1 MIYQREWNQK
11 NNQKIL
17 ELKNMLESIGNVA
30 GHAEERI
37 NKLKDRHLEM
47 IHVEEKQLWYFLKWG
62 NYMRADY

>member
-30 GHAEERI
+30 DHVEERI
-37 NKLKDRHLEM
+37 NKLKDRHLE
-47 IHVEEKQLWYFLKWG
+47 IIQVEEKRLWYFLK
-62 NYMRADY
+62 

>member
-30 GHAEERI
+30 GHVEERI

-47 IHVEEKQLWYFLKWG
+47 IQVEEKQLWYFLKWG

>member
-1 MIYQREWNQK
+1 
-11 NNQKIL
+11 
-17 ELKNMLESIGNVA
+17 MLESIGNVA

>member
-30 GHAEERI
+30 GHVEERI
-37 NKLKDRHLEM
+37 NKLKDRHLE
-47 IHVEEKQLWYFLKWG
+47 IIQVEEKRLWYFLK
-62 NYMRADY
+62 